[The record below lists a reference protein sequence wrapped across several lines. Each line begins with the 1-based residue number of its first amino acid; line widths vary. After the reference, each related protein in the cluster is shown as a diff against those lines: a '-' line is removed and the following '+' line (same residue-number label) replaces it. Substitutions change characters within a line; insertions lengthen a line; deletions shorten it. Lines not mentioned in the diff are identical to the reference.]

1 MSIDL
6 LVMAA
11 GMGSRFGGLKQ
22 TATVDDDGR
31 MILDYSVYDAKEA
44 GADRVVFVIRKD
56 IEKDF
61 REMCSKRI
69 EKIIDTEYVFQDV
82 SYLPEGYSI
91 NPDRSKPWGTG
102 HAVWCARNVIK
113 DKFFIINADDY
124 YGQNSYKEVV
134 RHLKSSDEIC
144 LAGYKLENTLSE
156 NGTVS
161 RGICTIKDGYLTD
174 VCEATDIPKDND
186 YPDGTIVSM
195 NMWGLNKEILS
206 YMEKELCLFLDDN
219 LSQLKSE
226 FYLPAA
232 INAIKEKYDKK
243 VRVLPTDDEWYGITY
258 AEDLEG
264 VREKF
269 MRLSQGGFY
278 NWEKYNK

>member
-1 MSIDL
+1 MSVDL
-6 LVMAA
+6 VVMAA

-22 TATVDDDGR
+22 TATVDNEGR

-69 EKIIDTEYVFQDV
+69 EKMIDTDYVFQDV
-82 SYLPEGYSI
+82 TYLPEGYTFD
-91 NPDRSKPWGTG
+91 PVRKKPWGTG
-102 HAVWCARNVIK
+102 HAVWCARNVVK

-134 RHLKSSDEIC
+134 KHLKNSDDLC

-161 RGICTIKDGYLTD
+161 RGICTIENGFLSD
-174 VCEATDIPKDND
+174 VNEATAIPFDND
-186 YPDGTIVSM
+186 YPKNTIVSM
-195 NMWGLNKEILS
+195 NMWGLNSNAFDYID
-206 YMEKELCLFLDDN
+206 KELCFFLDEN
-219 LSQLKSE
+219 IHQEKSE
-226 FYLPAA
+226 FFLPSAV
-232 INAIKEKYDKK
+232 NAIKDKYGKK
-243 VRVLPTDDEWYGITY
+243 VKVLPTDDEWYGITY
-258 AEDLEG
+258 AEDLPM
-264 VREKF
+264 VKEKF
-269 MRLSQGGFY
+269 AKIAHLY
-278 NWEKYNK
+278 NWGKYTF